1 MARGRST
8 TAGAVI
14 GALAGLLMVSG
25 CAAGEVGADAA
36 APMPMTQGAPAEAAV
51 SSPGEKR
58 TQLDPQ
64 VITTAWLTIRVES
77 VATGVDALA
86 AEVQRARGSIQQQ
99 DITTTDGTQT
109 ATVVARV
116 PAAGLDDFLADVQGL
131 GTVEN
136 LSRQATDV
144 TQQRIDLDARIGA
157 LTASI
162 TRLQELLEQAD
173 TVTDLV
179 AVETEL
185 ANRQAE
191 LDALTAQRDY
201 LADQV
206 AMSTVTMT
214 LMPTV
219 RAGGVQAPGFL
230 AGLQNGV
237 AALGASIG
245 IAITALGFLL
255 PFLLILAVIAIPV
268 AWVIVR
274 RARRPH

>member
-1 MARGRST
+1 MARGRSR
-8 TAGAVI
+8 TAAVLFT
-14 GALAGLLMVSG
+14 ALAGLLLVSG
-25 CAAGEVGADAA
+25 CAAAEVGTDAS
-36 APMPMTQGAPAEAAV
+36 APMPMAEGAPAEAAV
-51 SSPGEKR
+51 PASGEKG
-58 TQLDPQ
+58 TVIGPQ

-77 VATGVDALA
+77 VASGVEEIGSLV
-86 AEVQRARGSIQQQ
+86 EGARGSIQQQ

-116 PAAGLDDFLADVQGL
+116 PAAGLDAFLADVQGL

>member
-1 MARGRST
+1 MAPRRST
-8 TAGAVI
+8 MAGLVTA
-14 GALAGLLMVSG
+14 ALAGLLLVSA
-25 CAAGEVGADAA
+25 CASQDVGADAS
-36 APMPMTQGAPAEAAV
+36 APMPMAEGAPAEAVV
-51 SSPGEKR
+51 SGAADKS
-58 TQLDPQ
+58 TVMDPQ
-64 VITTAWLTIRVES
+64 IITTAWLTMRVES
-77 VATGVDALA
+77 VSSGVDDIVKL
-86 AEVQRARGSIQQQ
+86 VDRADGSIQQQ
-99 DITTTDGTQT
+99 DLSMVDGTQT

-116 PAAGLDDFLADVQGL
+116 PAAGLDAFLTEVQGL

-136 LSRQATDV
+136 VSRQASDV

-162 TRLQELLEQAD
+162 TRLRELLDQTD
-173 TVTDLV
+173 TVADLV

-206 AMSTVTMT
+206 AMSTVTIT

-219 RAGGVQAPGFL
+219 QAGGTQAPGFL
-230 AGLQNGV
+230 AGLQNGI

-268 AWVIVR
+268 AWVLVR